1 MADDLTAL
9 GEAVTER
16 TLVLNV
22 LRGLNERFTHVG
34 ALLRRV
40 RPFPTF
46 LQVKDDLSLE
56 ELTFGSRPPSP
67 AAALAATTTIERW
80 ERHQLQT

>member
-9 GEAVTER
+9 GEVVTDC
-16 TLVLNV
+16 LVLNV

-34 ALLRRV
+34 ALLRRA

-46 LQVKDDLSLE
+46 LQVKDNLSLE
-56 ELTFGSRPPSP
+56 ELILGSRPPSP
-67 AAALAATTTIERW
+67 VAALAATTTIERW

>member
-9 GEAVTER
+9 GKVVTDR

-34 ALLRRV
+34 ALLRRA

-46 LQVKDDLSLE
+46 L
-56 ELTFGSRPPSP
+56 
-67 AAALAATTTIERW
+67 
-80 ERHQLQT
+80 